1 MEEDYYKVLGV
12 SRSASDEEIQ
22 KAYRSLARKYHP
34 DLADDKEAA
43 KEKFQKVQQA
53 YDVLSDA
60 EKRKMYDQ
68 FGHDFE
74 SIRQGGG
81 QPFRQTGGRGGPEI
95 DISQL
100 FGGGGADGLEDI
112 LRQFGGQG
120 FGGQGF
126 GGAGPRGGRGRGQRA
141 PRAPVKGQDVEQS
154 LTVPFQTA
162 VIGGKANVSV
172 RRPDGK
178 IEEISI
184 TIPAGIEDGK
194 RIRLREQGHPSPNNG
209 PKGDLFVVIKVAKHP
224 VFTRHGNNL
233 ELHLPISFRE
243 AVLGCKVEIPTPY
256 GTTTLSV
263 PPGSSSGRR
272 LRLKEMGVKP
282 KAGEPG
288 DLFVELQIVVP
299 KTIDDATKKLVEQ
312 FEQAAPVTGLRREL
326 IW

>member
-1 MEEDYYKVLGV
+1 MPKDYYKVLGV
-12 SRSASDEEIQ
+12 SRSASEEEIQ

-81 QPFRQTGGRGGPEI
+81 QPFRQAGGHGGGMDI

-100 FGGGGADGLEDI
+100 FGGGGGDGLEDI
-112 LRQFGGQG
+112 LRQFGGP
-120 FGGQGF
+120 GF
-126 GGAGPRGGRGRGQRA
+126 GGAGPRGGRTRGQRA
-141 PRAPVKGQDVEQS
+141 QRAPIKGQDVEQT

-172 RRPDGK
+172 RRPGGK
-178 IEEISI
+178 IEEITIS
-184 TIPAGIEDGK
+184 IPAGIEDGK
-194 RIRLREQGHPSPNNG
+194 RIRLREQGQPSPNNG
-209 PKGDLFVVIKVAKHP
+209 PPGDLFVVLKVAKHP
-224 VFTRHGNNL
+224 VFTRHGDNL
-233 ELHLPISFRE
+233 ELQLPISIHE

-256 GTTTLSV
+256 GMTTLSV
-263 PPGSSSGRR
+263 PPGSSSGQR
-272 LRLKEMGVKP
+272 LRLKGMGVKP
-282 KAGEPG
+282 KSGEAG
-288 DLFVELQIVVP
+288 DLLAELQIIVP
-299 KTIDDATKKLVEQ
+299 KTIDDAAKKLVEQ
-312 FEQAAPVTGLRREL
+312 FERAAPVKGLRNEL